1 VETEIV
7 LVEVSGVSILI
18 YNLIILCRLFSKN
31 SIKTSVFK
39 KKCSFATH
47 ISIVLP
53 QKRPLI
59 YKEEWRD

>member
-1 VETEIV
+1 MSSLSNQTASKQV
-7 LVEVSGVSILI
+7 L
-18 YNLIILCRLFSKN
+18 
-31 SIKTSVFK
+31 K
-39 KKCSFATH
+39 KICSFATH